1 MILPQYRVDASRI
14 PLAGKGLFLA
24 EAVERGRVI
33 IAPDNIHTV
42 WPEAKLRQYPVDS
55 IEAESSVRWFEDWYS
70 LTPEWSDEC
79 YVNHSFEPTA
89 LWHLGFIFAGADLP
103 AGTEVTV
110 DYQLVI
116 GSGERM
122 PFLDSV
128 TGREIVGLSWADNLR
143 TSAARL
149 LALIG

>member
-1 MILPQYRVDASRI
+1 MIVPTYEVAASGI
-14 PLAGKGLFLA
+14 PMAGKGLFLA
-24 EAVERGRVI
+24 EDVAKGRVI

-42 WPEAKLRQYPVDS
+42 WPEAKLRQFPADS

-79 YVNHSFEPTA
+79 YVNHSFAPTA
-89 LWHLGFIFAGADLP
+89 LWHLGFIFAATDLS

-116 GSGERM
+116 GSGEVM
-122 PFLDSV
+122 PFRDSL

-143 TSAARL
+143 NSTSRL
-149 LALIG
+149 LQLVG